1 MNLLKLMARTGLGV
15 LALATVSSCKNN
27 NGNAETKSADTAKTA
42 ETAKMVPGTPMQ
54 LDNTKRY
61 IFLTWDDSPQPPG
74 TVNSKAV
81 FREEGIKA
89 TFFSVGFNQVGP
101 YKKRLIDSIR
111 NEYPQFLLANHS
123 FSHGF
128 NDKYGKFYSPA
139 MTDSAL
145 NDFLR
150 NEKELNIPVKIIRL
164 PGNNG
169 WAANGEMHGQKA
181 NTALVKKLDSLGY
194 KIFGWDLEWTQQAK
208 AKAPKESVEEMIQRV
223 NQKFDDGTT
232 NQQNALVILSHD
244 RLFEKKQYAD
254 SLKKFISIL
263 KQDNRIVFETLD
275 HYPVSTPQ
283 K

>member
-1 MNLLKLMARTGLGV
+1 MYILKLMTRTSLGV
-15 LALATVSSCKNN
+15 LALAAVSSCKNS
-27 NGNAETKSADTAKTA
+27 GSAENKTA
-42 ETAKMVPGTPMQ
+42 DSVKTENVKMVPGNPIQ
-54 LDNTKRY
+54 LDQTKRY

-74 TVNSKAV
+74 TVNSKAI
-81 FREEGIKA
+81 FQEEGIKA

-111 NEYPQFLLANHS
+111 NAYPQFLLANHS

-128 NDKYGKFYSPA
+128 NDKYSKFYSPA
-139 MTDSAL
+139 MMDSAL
-145 NDFLR
+145 NDFMR

-169 WAANGEMHGQKA
+169 WAANGDLHGQKA
-181 NTALVKKLDSLGY
+181 NSPLVKRLDSLGY

-223 NQKFDDGTT
+223 NQKFDDGNT

-263 KQDNRIVFETLD
+263 KQDKRIVFETLD
-275 HYPVSTPQ
+275 HYPITQ

>member
-1 MNLLKLMARTGLGV
+1 MNLCKLNLTSMAMI
-15 LALATVSSCKNN
+15 ALVTVSSCKNK
-27 NGNAETKSADTAKTA
+27 GAAENKGADSVKP
-42 ETAKMVPGTPMQ
+42 ETAKMVPGTPIQ

-61 IFLTWDDSPQPPG
+61 IYLTWDDSPQPPG

-81 FREEGIKA
+81 FVEEGIKA

-101 YKKRLIDSIR
+101 FKKRLIDSIR
-111 NEYPQFLLANHS
+111 NAYPQFLLANHS

-128 NDKYGKFYSPA
+128 KDKYGTFYSPA

-169 WAANGEMHGQKA
+169 WAANGDLHGQKS

-194 KIFGWDLEWTQQAK
+194 KIIGWDLEWTQQAK
-208 AKAPKESVEEMIQRV
+208 AKAPKESVDEMIQRV

-254 SLKKFISIL
+254 SLKKFISSL
-263 KQDNRIVFETLD
+263 KQDKRIVFETLD
-275 HYPVSTPQ
+275 HYPSVQQ

>member
-1 MNLLKLMARTGLGV
+1 MNLCKLNLTSMAV
-15 LALATVSSCKNN
+15 IALVTVSSCKNK
-27 NGNAETKSADTAKTA
+27 GAAENKGADSVKP
-42 ETAKMVPGTPMQ
+42 ETAKMVPGTPIQ

-61 IFLTWDDSPQPPG
+61 IYLTWDDSPQPPG

-81 FREEGIKA
+81 FVEEGIKA

-101 YKKRLIDSIR
+101 FKKRLIDSIR
-111 NEYPQFLLANHS
+111 NAYPQFLLANHS

-128 NDKYGKFYSPA
+128 KDKYGTFYSPA

-169 WAANGEMHGQKA
+169 WAANGDLHGQKA
-181 NTALVKKLDSLGY
+181 NTPLVKKLDSLGY
-194 KIFGWDLEWTQQAK
+194 KIIGWDLEWTQQAK
-208 AKAPKESVEEMIQRV
+208 AKAPKESVDEMIQRV

-254 SLKKFISIL
+254 SLKKFISLL
-263 KQDNRIVFETLD
+263 KQDKRIVFETLD
-275 HYPVSTPQ
+275 HYPSVQQ

>member
-1 MNLLKLMARTGLGV
+1 MAV
-15 LALATVSSCKNN
+15 LALVTVSSCKNN
-27 NGNAETKSADTAKTA
+27 GAAENKGADTAKT
-42 ETAKMVPGTPMQ
+42 ETAKMVPGTPIQ

-61 IFLTWDDSPQPPG
+61 IYLTWDDSPQPPG

-81 FREEGIKA
+81 FVEEGIKA

-101 YKKRLIDSIR
+101 FKKRLVDSIR
-111 NEYPQFLLANHS
+111 NAYPQFLLANHS

-128 NDKYGKFYSPA
+128 QDKYGTFYSPA

-150 NEKELNIPVKIIRL
+150 NEKALNIPVKIIRL

-169 WAANGEMHGQKA
+169 WAANGDLHGQKS

-194 KIFGWDLEWTQQAK
+194 KIIGWDLEWTQQAK
-208 AKAPKESVEEMIQRV
+208 AKAPKESVDEMIQRV

-254 SLKKFISIL
+254 SLKKFISLL
-263 KQDNRIVFETLD
+263 KQDKRIVFETLD
-275 HYPVSTPQ
+275 HYPSVQQ

>member
-1 MNLLKLMARTGLGV
+1 MNLCKMKLTGMAII
-15 LALATVSSCKNN
+15 ALVTVSSCKNK
-27 NGNAETKSADTAKTA
+27 GTAENKGADSVKP
-42 ETAKMVPGTPMQ
+42 ETAKMVPGTPIQ

-61 IFLTWDDSPQPPG
+61 IYLTWDDSPQPPG

-81 FREEGIKA
+81 FVEEGIKA

-101 YKKRLIDSIR
+101 FKKRLIDSIR
-111 NEYPQFLLANHS
+111 NAYPQFLLANHS

-128 NDKYGKFYSPA
+128 KDKYGTFYSPA

-169 WAANGEMHGQKA
+169 WAANGDLHGQKA

-194 KIFGWDLEWTQQAK
+194 KIIGWDLEWTQQAK
-208 AKAPKESVEEMIQRV
+208 AKAPKESVDEMIQRV
-223 NQKFDDGTT
+223 NQKFEDGTT
-232 NQQNALVILSHD
+232 NQQSALVILSHD

-263 KQDNRIVFETLD
+263 KQDKRIVFETLD
-275 HYPVSTPQ
+275 HYPSVQQ

>member
-1 MNLLKLMARTGLGV
+1 MKLTGMAII
-15 LALATVSSCKNN
+15 ALVTVSSCKNK
-27 NGNAETKSADTAKTA
+27 GTAENKGADSVKP
-42 ETAKMVPGTPMQ
+42 ETAKMVPGTPIQ

-61 IFLTWDDSPQPPG
+61 IYLTWDDSPQPPG

-81 FREEGIKA
+81 FVEEGIKA

-101 YKKRLIDSIR
+101 FKKRLIDSIR
-111 NEYPQFLLANHS
+111 NAYPQFLLANHS

-128 NDKYGKFYSPA
+128 KDKYGTFYSPA

-169 WAANGEMHGQKA
+169 WAANGDLHGQKA

-194 KIFGWDLEWTQQAK
+194 KIIGWDLEWTQQAK
-208 AKAPKESVEEMIQRV
+208 AKAPKESVDEMIQRV
-223 NQKFDDGTT
+223 NQKFEDGTT

-263 KQDNRIVFETLD
+263 KQDKRIVFETLD
-275 HYPVSTPQ
+275 HYPSVQQ

>member
-1 MNLLKLMARTGLGV
+1 MNLCKLNLTSMAMI
-15 LALATVSSCKNN
+15 ALVTVSSCKNK
-27 NGNAETKSADTAKTA
+27 GTAENKGADSVKP
-42 ETAKMVPGTPMQ
+42 ETAKMVPGTPIQ

-61 IFLTWDDSPQPPG
+61 IYLTWDDSPQPPG

-81 FREEGIKA
+81 FVEEGIKA

-101 YKKRLIDSIR
+101 FKKRLIDSIR
-111 NEYPQFLLANHS
+111 NAYPQFLLANHS

-128 NDKYGKFYSPA
+128 KDKYGTFYSPA

-169 WAANGEMHGQKA
+169 WAANGDLHGQKA
-181 NTALVKKLDSLGY
+181 NTPLVKKLDSMGY
-194 KIFGWDLEWTQQAK
+194 KIIGWDLEWTQQAK
-208 AKAPKESVEEMIQRV
+208 AKAPKESVDEMIQRV
-223 NQKFDDGTT
+223 NQKFEDGTT

-254 SLKKFISIL
+254 SLKKFISVL
-263 KQDNRIVFETLD
+263 KQDKRIVFETLD
-275 HYPVSTPQ
+275 HYPSVQQ

>member
-1 MNLLKLMARTGLGV
+1 MNLCKMKLTGMAII
-15 LALATVSSCKNN
+15 ALVTVSSCKNK
-27 NGNAETKSADTAKTA
+27 GTAENKGADSVKP
-42 ETAKMVPGTPMQ
+42 ETAKMAPGTPIQ

-61 IFLTWDDSPQPPG
+61 IYLTWDDSPQPPG

-81 FREEGIKA
+81 FVEEGIKA

-101 YKKRLIDSIR
+101 FKKRLIDSIR
-111 NEYPQFLLANHS
+111 NAYPQFLLANHS

-128 NDKYGKFYSPA
+128 KDKYGTFYSPA

-169 WAANGEMHGQKA
+169 WAANGDLHGQKA

-194 KIFGWDLEWTQQAK
+194 KIIGWDLEWTQQAK
-208 AKAPKESVEEMIQRV
+208 AKAPKESVDEMIQRV
-223 NQKFDDGTT
+223 NQKFEDGTT

-263 KQDNRIVFETLD
+263 KQDKRIVFETLD
-275 HYPVSTPQ
+275 HYPSVQQ

>member
-1 MNLLKLMARTGLGV
+1 MNLCKLNLTSMAMI
-15 LALATVSSCKNN
+15 ALVTVSSCKNK
-27 NGNAETKSADTAKTA
+27 GAAENKGADSVKP
-42 ETAKMVPGTPMQ
+42 ETAKMVPGTPIQ

-61 IFLTWDDSPQPPG
+61 IYLTWDDSPQPPG

-81 FREEGIKA
+81 FVEEGIKA

-101 YKKRLIDSIR
+101 FKKRLIDSIR
-111 NEYPQFLLANHS
+111 NAYPQFLLANHS

-128 NDKYGKFYSPA
+128 KDKYGTFYSPA

-169 WAANGEMHGQKA
+169 WAANGDLHGQKA
-181 NTALVKKLDSLGY
+181 NTPLVKKLDSLGY
-194 KIFGWDLEWTQQAK
+194 KIIGWDLEWTQQAK
-208 AKAPKESVEEMIQRV
+208 AKAPKESVDEMIQRV

-254 SLKKFISIL
+254 SLKKFISLL
-263 KQDNRIVFETLD
+263 KQDKRIVFETLD
-275 HYPVSTPQ
+275 HYPSVQQ

>member
-1 MNLLKLMARTGLGV
+1 MNLCKLNLTSMAMI
-15 LALATVSSCKNN
+15 ALVTVSSCKNK
-27 NGNAETKSADTAKTA
+27 GAAENKGADSVKP
-42 ETAKMVPGTPMQ
+42 EIAKMVPGTPIQ

-61 IFLTWDDSPQPPG
+61 IYLTWDDSPQPPG

-81 FREEGIKA
+81 FVEEGIKA

-101 YKKRLIDSIR
+101 FKKRLIDSIR
-111 NEYPQFLLANHS
+111 NAYPQFLLANHS

-128 NDKYGKFYSPA
+128 KDKYGTFYSPA

-169 WAANGEMHGQKA
+169 WAANGDLHGQKA
-181 NTALVKKLDSLGY
+181 NTPLVKKLDSLGY
-194 KIFGWDLEWTQQAK
+194 KIIGWDLEWTQQAK
-208 AKAPKESVEEMIQRV
+208 AKAPKESVDEMIQRV

-254 SLKKFISIL
+254 SLKKFISLL
-263 KQDNRIVFETLD
+263 KQDKRIVFETLD
-275 HYPVSTPQ
+275 HYPSVQQ

>member
-1 MNLLKLMARTGLGV
+1 MNLCKLNLTSMAMIV
-15 LALATVSSCKNN
+15 LVTVSSCKNK
-27 NGNAETKSADTAKTA
+27 GAAENKGADSVKP
-42 ETAKMVPGTPMQ
+42 ETAKMVPGTPIQ

-61 IFLTWDDSPQPPG
+61 IYLTWDDSPQPPG

-81 FREEGIKA
+81 FVEEGIKA

-101 YKKRLIDSIR
+101 FKKRLIDSIR
-111 NEYPQFLLANHS
+111 NAYPQFLLANHS

-128 NDKYGKFYSPA
+128 KDKYGTFYSPA

-169 WAANGEMHGQKA
+169 WAANGDLHGQKA
-181 NTALVKKLDSLGY
+181 NTPLVKKLDSLGY
-194 KIFGWDLEWTQQAK
+194 KIIGWDLEWTQQAK
-208 AKAPKESVEEMIQRV
+208 AKAPKESVDEMIQRV

-254 SLKKFISIL
+254 SLKKFISLL
-263 KQDNRIVFETLD
+263 KQDKRIVFETLD
-275 HYPVSTPQ
+275 HYPSVQQ

>member
-1 MNLLKLMARTGLGV
+1 MAV
-15 LALATVSSCKNN
+15 IALVTVSSCKNK
-27 NGNAETKSADTAKTA
+27 GAAENKGADTVKT
-42 ETAKMVPGTPMQ
+42 ETTKMVPGTPIQ

-61 IFLTWDDSPQPPG
+61 IYLTWDDSPQPPG

-81 FREEGIKA
+81 FVEEGIKA

-101 YKKRLIDSIR
+101 FKKRLIDSIR
-111 NEYPQFLLANHS
+111 NAYPQFLLANHS

-128 NDKYGKFYSPA
+128 KDKYGTFYSPA

-169 WAANGEMHGQKA
+169 WAANGDLHGQKA
-181 NTALVKKLDSLGY
+181 NTPLVKKLDSLGY
-194 KIFGWDLEWTQQAK
+194 KIIGWDLEWTQQAK
-208 AKAPKESVEEMIQRV
+208 AKAPKESVDEMIQRV

-254 SLKKFISIL
+254 SLKKFISLL
-263 KQDNRIVFETLD
+263 KQDKRIVFETLD
-275 HYPVSTPQ
+275 HYPSVQQ

>member
-1 MNLLKLMARTGLGV
+1 MNLCKLNLTSMAMI
-15 LALATVSSCKNN
+15 ALVTVSSCKNK
-27 NGNAETKSADTAKTA
+27 GAAENKGADSVKP
-42 ETAKMVPGTPMQ
+42 ETAKMVPGTPIQ

-61 IFLTWDDSPQPPG
+61 IYLTWDDSPQPPG
-74 TVNSKAV
+74 TINSKAV
-81 FREEGIKA
+81 FVEEGIKA

-101 YKKRLIDSIR
+101 FKKRLIDSIR
-111 NEYPQFLLANHS
+111 NAYPQFLLANHS

-128 NDKYGKFYSPA
+128 KDKYGTFYSPA

-169 WAANGEMHGQKA
+169 WAANGDLHGQKA
-181 NTALVKKLDSLGY
+181 NTPLVKKLDSLGY
-194 KIFGWDLEWTQQAK
+194 KIIGWDLEWTQQAK
-208 AKAPKESVEEMIQRV
+208 AKAPKESVDEMIQRV

-254 SLKKFISIL
+254 SLKKFISLL
-263 KQDNRIVFETLD
+263 KQDKRIVFETLD
-275 HYPVSTPQ
+275 HYPSVQQ